1 MVMIIIG
8 EVSVAFHIAKKNAQ
22 QEHGADLTGIK
33 DIIAVKMQILA
44 KISINPISVLKPDGN
59 NAKLNLKIF
68 HAITEII

>member
-1 MVMIIIG
+1 MVIIIIG
-8 EVSVAFHIAKKNAQ
+8 EVSVVFHIAKKNAQ
-22 QEHGADLTGIK
+22 QKHGADLTGIK

-44 KISINPISVLKPDGN
+44 KISINPILVVGN